1 MAEKPKGRG
10 FRPIYLL
17 LAIPYIAVLW
27 VPSYNRIEPAFYG
40 IPFFYW
46 YQMLWI
52 ALGAAVLIPVY
63 LRDERRG
70 EDRTR

>member
-1 MAEKPKGRG
+1 MADKPRGKG
-10 FRPIYLL
+10 FRPIHLL

-27 VPSYNRIEPAFYG
+27 VPSYNRVEPEIAG

-52 ALGAAVLIPVY
+52 VLGAAVLIPVY
-63 LRDERRG
+63 LREERG
-70 EDRTR
+70 GKDRPQ

>member
-1 MAEKPKGRG
+1 MAERPKGKG

-17 LAIPYIAVLW
+17 LAIPYIAMLW
-27 VPSYNRIEPAFYG
+27 VPSYNRIDPAFEG

-63 LRDERRG
+63 LHDERSG
-70 EDRTR
+70 GDRPQ